1 MPKKQTTIKR
11 SNGNISITIE
21 NNLKATQVAPKPEK
35 RKRRRR
41 KPTTATNENIDEL
54 LRGGGGR
61 ESLPPLKDVSYIK
74 PPGNSFNVWRDT
86 IDSYNTSIPIGQAQ
100 QMGLIM
106 APPPPA
112 PPAPAPLALPPP
124 ANNTFNIG
132 NSEGNNNG
140 PTWRDFNNWM
150 MMSNRPVKRW
160 NYGDNML
167 DDGGNDEEIQ
177 FALPPPPQAPQ
188 LEILP
193 DNVIDSLPNISEEQ
207 KATLKADQAEKLR
220 IKNAKSAGTRHANKN
235 KPPEGPY
242 QAMPEYIE
250 AYTKAKTRT
259 SGMETRQKEAM
270 YKKGKRDGAAGNDYT
285 PYQDNEDYMR
295 GYDESIDYAALNEE
309 YNVAGVTATPN
320 TSAFMNMPPFT
331 PAAGS

>member
-86 IDSYNTSIPIGQAQ
+86 IDSFNTSIPIGQAQ

-112 PPAPAPLALPPP
+112 PALLPPP
-124 ANNTFNIG
+124 PSNNTFNIG
-132 NSEGNNNG
+132 NSDTNRSLYDS
-140 PTWRDFNNWM
+140 PSWRDFSM
-150 MMSNRPVKRW
+150 FMAGMTPNRGRPPRGLV
-160 NYGDNML
+160 NMFDY
-167 DDGGNDEEIQ
+167 DDDDDDEYIPSSLQ
-177 FALPPPPQAPQ
+177 FAQPPQAPPPGQ
-188 LEILP
+188 AETVEQDIIP
-193 DNVIDSLPNISEEQ
+193 DNVINSIPGITEEQ
-207 KATLKADQAEKLR
+207 VAGIQNNNRIATAKREGTKHGKRGIPKQGEYREMDEYIINYEKALNTFNIENDRQKKLEEVRKNKMYELGKKHAKEGGTLKYNR
-220 IKNAKSAGTRHANKN
+220 NARNVDFK
-235 KPPEGPY
+235 
-242 QAMPEYIE
+242 
-250 AYTKAKTRT
+250 
-259 SGMETRQKEAM
+259 
-270 YKKGKRDGAAGNDYT
+270 
-285 PYQDNEDYMR
+285 R
-295 GYDESIDYAALNEE
+295 GYDEYLDSLE
-309 YNVAGVTATPN
+309 AGA
-320 TSAFMNMPPFT
+320 